1 MQDYINRILKYREKF
16 KVITL
21 NYNDIDSIKE
31 VVLKSL
37 NLTNINQLRDKYEG
51 VSFYQNFSNRI
62 SGVIA
67 LEKFLSIN
75 LIDWDNLTAK
85 NYKPSLSVNDKEV
98 DVITASDRDFPVI
111 NALSVNPAII
121 VLRPQEKS
129 LWICGYA
136 TKEVL
141 NSNQNE
147 NLLKGLLSNKTN
159 ETAFT
164 GFDKLC
170 SFESFEDLQNL
181 VN

>member
-1 MQDYINRILKYREKF
+1 MQDYINKILKYREKF
-16 KVITL
+16 KVINL

-31 VVLKSL
+31 VVLKAL
-37 NLTNINQLRDKYEG
+37 GLTNINQLRDKYEG
-51 VSFYQNFSNRI
+51 VSFYQNFSSRI

-67 LEKFLSIN
+67 LEKLLGIN
-75 LIDWDNLTAK
+75 LIDWDNLSAK
-85 NYKPSLSVNDKEV
+85 NYKPSLSINDIQV

-111 NALSVNPAII
+111 NTRNENPAII

-136 TKEVL
+136 STEIL
-141 NSNQNE
+141 NHNQND
-147 NLLKGLLSNKTN
+147 NLLKGLLSNKNN

-164 GFDKLC
+164 GFDKLR
-170 SFESFEDLQNL
+170 SFESFEDLQKL